1 MKYIASFPLLINFKG
16 NPTYLLSLKDN
27 AGLVKMYAFVDV
39 KDYQKVVVTD
49 SSKGIENAAQNY
61 LSEIELINEEKLV
74 EATIKID
81 EITSAVIDGNT
92 YYYIIDDKEVKYK
105 ASIKIN
111 KDIIPFISKGDK
123 LKVLFDDS
131 TEIKEIIEL
140 NR

>member
-1 MKYIASFPLLINFKG
+1 MG
-16 NPTYLLSLKDN
+16 
-27 AGLVKMYAFVDV
+27 
-39 KDYQKVVVTD
+39 
-49 SSKGIENAAQNY
+49 
-61 LSEIELINEEKLV
+61 EIKTLINEEKLV